1 MNLINPVSIIRI
13 LSSILLIEA
22 AFLLACTPVSA
33 IYGETVMPFL
43 LSALTTL
50 ILAGILRLASRK
62 YKKENISNRDTFLIV
77 TLAWVVI
84 SVIGSFPYLFS
95 RTIPTFI
102 NAFFESSSGFTTTGA
117 SILTEVESLPRSI
130 LFWRSL
136 THWIG
141 GIGIIVLVILI
152 LPSLKVTGYQLFSL
166 ESSVKEKIHPQIKG
180 VVTRILLIYLG
191 LTAIEILFLSLGDM
205 NLFDSICHSF
215 GTVAT
220 GGFST
225 RNTGIAGYSA
235 YSQYII
241 GTFMFLAA
249 VSYVVYYHLIS
260 GSFHKIRKNDELWF
274 YIFMVTA
281 SVCFLT
287 LILFYGTDRDFE
299 LSFRDAYFQVTSQ
312 ISCTGFAS
320 TDYMKFPPLGWY
332 FMFLL
337 MFFGGSTGSTTGGIK
352 MGRHLIALKNLR
364 NAFIKLHH
372 PSAVI
377 PVQMNGQRVT
387 DDTVNQVVVFI
398 FLYILTFLAGSMIM
412 QISGISILEASG
424 ASATSMAGIGP
435 GLGLSGNMGN
445 FAHFNPVAKVTMILL
460 MIAGRLELFTFF
472 TVFTRPFRRT

>member
-1 MNLINPVSIIRI
+1 MNLINPVSIVRI

-22 AFLLACTPVSA
+22 AFLLACTPVSL
-33 IYGETVMPFL
+33 IYDEPVLPFM
-43 LSALTTL
+43 LSAVSTVF
-50 ILAGILRLASRK
+50 LAGILHLASLNYRK
-62 YKKENISNRDTFLIV
+62 EHISNRDTFLIV
-77 TLAWVVI
+77 TLAWVLI
-84 SVIGSFPYLFS
+84 SLVGSLPYLFS
-95 RTIPTFI
+95 RTIPGFI

-152 LPSLKVTGYQLFSL
+152 LPSLKITGYQLFSL
-166 ESSVKEKIHPQIKG
+166 ESSVKEKIHPRIKG

-191 LTAIEILFLSLGDM
+191 LTAAEIVFLSLGDM

-225 RNTGIAGYSA
+225 RNSSISGYSA
-235 YSQYII
+235 YTQYVTAI
-241 GTFMFLAA
+241 FMLLAA

-260 GSFHKIRKNDELWF
+260 LNFNKIQKNDELWF
-274 YIFMVTA
+274 YLFMVTA
-281 SVCFLT
+281 SVCFVT
-287 LILFYGTDRDFE
+287 LILFSGTDRNFE
-299 LSFRDAYFQVTSQ
+299 LSFRDAFFQVTSQ
-312 ISCTGFAS
+312 ISCTGFAT
-320 TDYMKFPPLGWY
+320 TDYMKFPPTGWY
-332 FMFLL
+332 VMFLL

-352 MGRHLIALKNLR
+352 MGRHLIALKNLK
-364 NAFIKLHH
+364 NSFIKLHH

-377 PVQMNGQRVT
+377 PVQLNGQRVT

-445 FAHFNPVAKVTMILL
+445 FAHFNPVAKITMIIL
-460 MIAGRLELFTFF
+460 MIAGRLELFTFI
-472 TVFTRPFRRT
+472 TVFTRPFRRI

>member
-13 LSSILLIEA
+13 LSKIMLIEA
-22 AFLLACTPVSA
+22 AFILACSPVSL
-33 IYGETVMPFL
+33 IYGEPAIPFL
-43 LSALTTL
+43 LSALMTISL
-50 ILAGILRLASRK
+50 AAILHLASLK
-62 YKKENISNRDTFLIV
+62 YNRENISNRDTFLIV
-77 TLAWVVI
+77 TLAWVLI
-84 SVIGSFPYLFS
+84 SLVGSLPYLFS
-95 RTIPTFI
+95 RTIPGFI

-117 SILTEVESLPRSI
+117 SILTEVESLPHSI

-152 LPSLKVTGYQLFSL
+152 LPSLKITGYQLFSL
-166 ESSVKEKIHPQIKG
+166 ESSVKEKIHPRIKG

-191 LTAIEILFLSLGDM
+191 LTAVEVVFLSIGDM
-205 NLFDSICHSF
+205 NLFDSICHAF

-225 RNTGIAGYSA
+225 RNTSISGYSA
-235 YSQYII
+235 YTQYVTAI
-241 GTFMFLAA
+241 FMLLAA

-260 GSFHKIRKNDELWF
+260 RNFSKIRKNDELWF
-274 YIFMVTA
+274 YLFMVTA
-281 SVCFLT
+281 SVCFVT
-287 LILFYGTDRDFE
+287 LILFSGTDRNFE
-299 LSFRDAYFQVTSQ
+299 LSFRDAFFQVTSQ
-312 ISCTGFAS
+312 ISCTGFAT
-320 TDYMKFPPLGWY
+320 TDYMKFPPIGWY
-332 FMFLL
+332 VMFIL

-352 MGRHLIALKNLR
+352 MGRHLIALKNLK
-364 NAFIKLHH
+364 NSFIKLHH

-377 PVQMNGQRVT
+377 PVQLNGQRVT

-435 GLGLSGNMGN
+435 GLGPSGNMGN
-445 FAHFNPVAKVTMILL
+445 YAHFNPVAKITMIIL
-460 MIAGRLELFTFF
+460 MIAGRLELFTFI
-472 TVFTRPFRRT
+472 TVFTKPFRRN